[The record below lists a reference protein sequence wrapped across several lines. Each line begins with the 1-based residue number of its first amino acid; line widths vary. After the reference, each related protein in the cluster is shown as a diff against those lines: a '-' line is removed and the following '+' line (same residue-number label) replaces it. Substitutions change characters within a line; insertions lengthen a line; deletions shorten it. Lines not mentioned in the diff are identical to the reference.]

1 MDGKPERVR
10 ERERANHSV
19 EPTDLTAPPPPY
31 RKLDLGG

>member
-19 EPTDLTAPPPPY
+19 EPANKWDTSETLF
-31 RKLDLGG
+31 